1 VARAYAEVN
10 RLFGDIIKVT
20 PSSKVVGDMA
30 LMMVTSNVSA
40 QDVLDPE
47 KQIAFPESVVSLFR
61 GDIGQPPGGFPK
73 ALQKK
78 ILKGEPAITV
88 RPGTLMKPADL
99 ALERQ
104 AAEEKAGRSI
114 SECELASYLMYPQVF
129 LDFANAQAEH
139 SDLSILPTSIF
150 LYGMEPQEEFAIEID
165 KGKTLL
171 VSYSA
176 VSEAD
181 EEGMVT
187 VYFELNG
194 QPRPVRVPDRS
205 RQPSK
210 VSKPKADPANP
221 AHLASPMPGL
231 VVSIAVKQGEKV
243 KRGDVILSL
252 EAMKMQTAVVAEQD
266 GMVQEIAVGIGAQ
279 VDAKDLLAVIG

>member
-1 VARAYAEVN
+1 
-10 RLFGDIIKVT
+10 
-20 PSSKVVGDMA
+20 
-30 LMMVTSNVSA
+30 
-40 QDVLDPE
+40 
-47 KQIAFPESVVSLFR
+47 VSLFK
-61 GDIGQPPGGFPK
+61 GDLGQPPGGFPK

-78 ILKGEPAITV
+78 ILKGEAAITV
-88 RPGTLMKPADL
+88 RPGALMKPADL
-99 ALERQ
+99 GLELQ

-114 SECELASYLMYPQVF
+114 SKSELASYLMYPQVF
-129 LDFANAQAEH
+129 VDFVGAQAEH
-139 SDLSILPTSIF
+139 GDLSILPTSVF
-150 LYGMEPQEEFAIEID
+150 FYGLEPQEEFAIEID

-194 QPRPVRVPDRS
+194 QPRPVRVPDRA
-205 RQPSK
+205 RRPSK
-210 VSKPKADPANP
+210 VSKPKADPGNP

-231 VVSIAVKQGEKV
+231 VVSIAAKRGERV
-243 KRGDVILSL
+243 SRGDVILSL

-266 GMVQEIAVGIGAQ
+266 GTVLEIAVAVGAQ
-279 VDAKDLLAVIG
+279 VDAKDLLAVIQ